1 MFIDK
6 TGTLTKNQMYFKSV
20 CINGVS
26 FGKIYLKIKLFIFIG
41 DKKDMT
47 DDQLRILKG
56 NKPIENVNFGDLNFK
71 KIVEDI

>member
-6 TGTLTKNQMYFKSV
+6 TGTLTKNYMLFTKL

-26 FGKIYLKIKLFIFIG
+26 FGIIYLKMKLFIFIG

-56 NKPIENVNFGDLNFK
+56 SKPIENVDFRDSGFK
-71 KIVEDI
+71 KIVDDI